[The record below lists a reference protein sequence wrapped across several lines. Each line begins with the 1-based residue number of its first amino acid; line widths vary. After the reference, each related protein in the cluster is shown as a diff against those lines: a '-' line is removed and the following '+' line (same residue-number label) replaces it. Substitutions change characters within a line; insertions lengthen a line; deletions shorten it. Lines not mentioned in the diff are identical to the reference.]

1 MTPLVLCMGQ
11 CLVTE
16 VVSGVTQMQWV
27 TCMIVPT
34 VRTGAMVVVDS
45 CVRTR
50 SSGII
55 MTAMATLC

>member
-1 MTPLVLCMGQ
+1 MILSVLCQGLYM
-11 CLVTE
+11 VTV

-27 TCMIVPT
+27 MCTIALT
-34 VRTGAMVVVDS
+34 ERTGVMVVVDS

-50 SSGII
+50 SGGII